1 MCLAQP
7 RRVTAVGPES
17 VRILVGTR
25 EREVSTL
32 LVPDLQVGD
41 YVIVAGGVV
50 VERLDPAEAVARLA
64 IFEELE
70 AYLHE
75 GI

>member
-7 RRVTAVGPES
+7 RRVTAVGSET
-17 VRILVGTR
+17 VRILAGTR

-32 LVPDLQVGD
+32 FVPDLQVGD
-41 YVIVAGGVV
+41 YVIVAGDVV
-50 VERLDPAEAVARLA
+50 VERLDPAEAEERLA
-64 IFEELE
+64 IFDELE